1 MESKIHDI
9 INSLED
15 KSSLSV
21 YIDAMPHRVITW
33 NTSREYEVDHILSIP
48 GAIYSIIDYLGI
60 ADSVENAPFYGI
72 ELEATEQDIN
82 ADNPYFT
89 PGEKYSLAYVLE
101 VLIKHSSVE
110 ALSIIL
116 RWLSMD
122 YGSSNYKK
130 TTAYAL
136 HNCMEKMIGNLS
148 VVELL
153 LDKETTPT
161 WVDAPA
167 GIDVHCIG
175 SNQGIV
181 GFAYNNKSSNF
192 ETRMTI
198 LAEKGNKQAEQ
209 AAKDILRVVF
219 SDLLD

>member
-48 GAIYSIIDYLGI
+48 DAIYSTIDYLGI
-60 ADSVENAPFYGI
+60 ADSAEITPSYGI
-72 ELEATEQDIN
+72 ELEVIGQDITT
-82 ADNPYFT
+82 DESYFI
-89 PGEKYSLAYVLE
+89 PGKKYSLTYIFDI
-101 VLIKHSSVE
+101 LIKYSSVE

-122 YGSSNYKK
+122 YDISDYKK

-136 HNCMEKMIGNLS
+136 HNCMEEMIGNLT
-148 VVELL
+148 VVDLL

-181 GFAYNNKSSNF
+181 GFAHNNKSSNS

-209 AAKDILRVVF
+209 AAKDILQVVF